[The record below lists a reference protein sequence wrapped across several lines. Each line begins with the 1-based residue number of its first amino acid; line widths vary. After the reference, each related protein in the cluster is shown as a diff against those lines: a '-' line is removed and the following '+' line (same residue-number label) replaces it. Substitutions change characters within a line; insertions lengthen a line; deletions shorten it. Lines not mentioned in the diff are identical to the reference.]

1 MEDSPVPGSPT
12 AFRSEM
18 TAVHEPATGSPTRR
32 EPVPE
37 ALPEAVL
44 KRGPEPVALAALR
57 PSDGPRTTGLRAKH
71 LRALMAAADG
81 ALPPI
86 VVHAP
91 TMRVI
96 DGMHRL
102 EAARR
107 RGADTVEAVLFDG
120 DESAALVA
128 ALRLNAAGGLPLS
141 LADRKRAAAR
151 LLDAQPAWPDR
162 AVASMTGLP
171 PATVAA
177 LRRPRP
183 RPARAVPGSG
193 VGPDGRI
200 RPVSGEDRRRMAGE
214 MLALNPKLSPRQ
226 VARAVGVPPETV
238 RAIRQ
243 SMQERKQP
251 RRSQNTGSDAS
262 GRVKKPVRAATAT
275 RRAKG
280 QEPSPPPDQYAD
292 LIERLKADPSLRSS
306 DAGRSLLRLLT
317 LHSALHAEDWDRI
330 AAQVPAHRLTDVAEL
345 AAACARVWSDIAA
358 RLTERAEQ

>member
-1 MEDSPVPGSPT
+1 MPGKT
-12 AFRSEM
+12 APRSEM

-32 EPVPE
+32 EPLPE

-44 KRGPEPVALAALR
+44 RRTPEPVALATLL
-57 PSDGPRTTGLRAKH
+57 PSDGPRTTGLRAKR
-71 LRALMAAADG
+71 LRALMAAPDG

-91 TMRVI
+91 TRRVI

-107 RGADTVEAVLFDG
+107 RGAETVDAVFFDG
-120 DESAALVA
+120 EESAALVL

-151 LLDAQPAWPDR
+151 LIEARPAWPDR
-162 AVASMTGLP
+162 VLASMTGLA

-183 RPARAVPGSG
+183 CPARAVPGSG
-193 VGPDGRI
+193 VGPDGRT

-226 VARAVGVPPETV
+226 VARALGVPPETV

-243 SMQERKQP
+243 SMQARKQP
-251 RRSQNTGSDAS
+251 RRTQGTAS
-262 GRVKKPVRAATAT
+262 GGTGRVKKPARAVGTT
-275 RRAKG
+275 RKTTV
-280 QEPSPPPDQYAD
+280 ENPSPPPDRYAD

-306 DAGRSLLRLLT
+306 DAGRSLLRLLA
-317 LHSALHAEDWDRI
+317 LHSALDAEEWNRI
-330 AAQVPAHRLTDVAEL
+330 AEQVPAHRLTEVAEL
-345 AAACARVWSDIAA
+345 AAACAQVWSETAA
-358 RLTERAEQ
+358 RLTERTEQ